1 MDPTTTPILS
11 RYRALAFERYRC
23 DVTADEA
30 AWSTW
35 P

>member
-1 MDPTTTPILS
+1 MS
-11 RYRALAFERYRC
+11 HYRALAFERYGRE
-23 DVTADEA
+23 VTAAEP

>member
-1 MDPTTTPILS
+1 MS
-11 RYRALAFERYRC
+11 HYRALAFERYGC

-30 AWSTW
+30 VWSTW